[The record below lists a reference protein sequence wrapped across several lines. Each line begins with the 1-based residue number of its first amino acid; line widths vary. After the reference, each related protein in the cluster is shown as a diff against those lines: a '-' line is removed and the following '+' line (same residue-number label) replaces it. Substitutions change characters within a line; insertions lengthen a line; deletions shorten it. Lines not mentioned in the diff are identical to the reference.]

1 MQSGANDFLEKPWNN
16 QRLTSVLRNQV
27 QLAEARRRGRRLA
40 DENAILRG
48 ADGTDLVA
56 SSRAMQEV
64 VRVARQV
71 ARSGASVLIT
81 GEPGT
86 GKSLLARLIHGWSDR
101 AEKSFISVN
110 AGGLPETVFESE
122 MFGHVKGAFTDARAD
137 RTGRFELADGGTL
150 FLDEIGNV
158 PPAQQARLLRALET
172 GEFERVGSSRTER
185 ADVRVLSATNADL
198 SALIRDGRF
207 REDLLFRINT
217 VEIRLPPLRER
228 REEILELASAQL
240 ARKAAQYGRAVQGFD
255 AGAIAALQ
263 QYAWP
268 GNVRE
273 LNSVVERS
281 LLLAA
286 GDDDR
291 HGGPAAFGGEGG
303 AALARGHESRGR
315 GACADPLRDQ
325 AQQRQRDRGGGSARP
340 LAERHVPP
348 AREAGAEGR
357 RRPVMRAGRAQ
368 PSPTAR
374 DTARNLGSFLIGS
387 NPGSRFMKE
396 IIWDPSRSPR
406 STASRA
412 RSRSPSAAWI
422 SARSQL
428 TPMPCAPLLLQP
440 PNLRGGELPLSG
452 GGIGAAQCRQSAGR
466 RRRRATQHGNRLV
479 GAPADQQ
486 DARKMVPG
494 QRELGCSLEQR
505 CELRQRGGVIAN
517 DVENQAHVGGKR
529 Q

>member
-1 MQSGANDFLEKPWNN
+1 MFRMQPRILVADDQADILSALKLLLKREGFDVATASSPAGVLDITTREHVDVALVDLNYSRDTTSGEEGVALVGELHRLHPELPVVVMTAWATVEIAVQAMQRGANDFLEKPWNN
-16 QRLTSVLRNQV
+16 QRLLSVLKNQV

-56 SSRAMQEV
+56 SSRGMQEV
-64 VRVARQV
+64 VRVAQQV
-71 ARSGASVLIT
+71 ARSSASVLIT

-110 AGGLPETVFESE
+110 AGGLPESVFESE

-158 PPAQQARLLRALET
+158 PPALQARLLRALET
-172 GEFERVGSSRTER
+172 GEFERVGSSRTQR
-185 ADVRVLSATNADL
+185 ADVRVVSATNADL
-198 SALIRDGRF
+198 PALIRDGRF

-263 QYAWP
+263 QYVWP

-286 GDDDR
+286 GEEIGTADLRLSAAQAGPPSLEDMSLEDAERALIRSAIRRSSGSVTAAAEALGLSRSAMYRRLEKLGLKADDD
-291 HGGPAAFGGEGG
+291 
-303 AALARGHESRGR
+303 
-315 GACADPLRDQ
+315 
-325 AQQRQRDRGGGSARP
+325 
-340 LAERHVPP
+340 
-348 AREAGAEGR
+348 
-357 RRPVMRAGRAQ
+357 
-368 PSPTAR
+368 PS
-374 DTARNLGSFLIGS
+374 
-387 NPGSRFMKE
+387 
-396 IIWDPSRSPR
+396 
-406 STASRA
+406 
-412 RSRSPSAAWI
+412 
-422 SARSQL
+422 
-428 TPMPCAPLLLQP
+428 
-440 PNLRGGELPLSG
+440 
-452 GGIGAAQCRQSAGR
+452 
-466 RRRRATQHGNRLV
+466 
-479 GAPADQQ
+479 
-486 DARKMVPG
+486 
-494 QRELGCSLEQR
+494 
-505 CELRQRGGVIAN
+505 
-517 DVENQAHVGGKR
+517 
-529 Q
+529 

>member
-1 MQSGANDFLEKPWNN
+1 MQPRILVADDQAEILSALKLLLKREGFEVATAASPAGVLDVVGREHVDVALVDLNYSRDTTSGEEGVVLVDQLHRLHPELPVVVMTAWATVEVAVKAMRHGANDFVEKPWNN
-16 QRLTSVLRNQV
+16 QRLLSVLRNQV

-48 ADGTDLVA
+48 ADGTNLVA

-64 VRVARQV
+64 VRMARQV
-71 ARSGASVLIT
+71 ARSEASVLIT

-86 GKSLLARLIHGWSDR
+86 GKSLLARLIHDWSDR

-172 GEFERVGSSRTER
+172 GEFERVGSSRTQH
-185 ADVRVLSATNADL
+185 ADVRVVSATNADL
-198 SALIRDGRF
+198 PALIRDGRF

-286 GDDDR
+286 GEAIGTADLR
-291 HGGPAAFGGEGG
+291 LSAAKAGPPSLEDMS
-303 AALARGHESRGR
+303 LE
-315 GACADPLRDQ
+315 D
-325 AQQRQRDRGGGSARP
+325 
-340 LAERHVPP
+340 AERALIRSAIRRSSGSV
-348 AREAGAEGR
+348 ATAAEA
-357 RRPVMRAGRAQ
+357 
-368 PSPTAR
+368 
-374 DTARNLGSFLIGS
+374 LGL
-387 NPGSRFMKE
+387 
-396 IIWDPSRSPR
+396 SRSALYR
-406 STASRA
+406 RLEKLGLKADGN
-412 RSRSPSAAWI
+412 PS
-422 SARSQL
+422 
-428 TPMPCAPLLLQP
+428 
-440 PNLRGGELPLSG
+440 
-452 GGIGAAQCRQSAGR
+452 
-466 RRRRATQHGNRLV
+466 
-479 GAPADQQ
+479 
-486 DARKMVPG
+486 
-494 QRELGCSLEQR
+494 
-505 CELRQRGGVIAN
+505 
-517 DVENQAHVGGKR
+517 
-529 Q
+529 

>member
-1 MQSGANDFLEKPWNN
+1 VKAMQNGANDFLEKPWNN
-16 QRLTSVLRNQV
+16 QRLTSLLRNQV

-64 VRVARQV
+64 VRMARQV

-110 AGGLPETVFESE
+110 AGGLPETVFETE
-122 MFGHVKGAFTDARAD
+122 MFGHVKGAFTDAKTD

-172 GEFERVGSSRTER
+172 GEFERVGSSRTQR
-185 ADVRVLSATNADL
+185 ADVRVISATNADL
-198 SALIRDGRF
+198 PVLIRDGRF

-240 ARKAAQYGRAVQGFD
+240 ARKAAQYGRAVKGFD

-281 LLLAA
+281 LLLTA
-286 GDDDR
+286 GN
-291 HGGPAAFGGEGG
+291 E
-303 AALARGHESRGR
+303 
-315 GACADPLRDQ
+315 
-325 AQQRQRDRGGGSARP
+325 
-340 LAERHVPP
+340 
-348 AREAGAEGR
+348 
-357 RRPVMRAGRAQ
+357 
-368 PSPTAR
+368 
-374 DTARNLGSFLIGS
+374 
-387 NPGSRFMKE
+387 
-396 IIWDPSRSPR
+396 
-406 STASRA
+406 
-412 RSRSPSAAWI
+412 
-422 SARSQL
+422 
-428 TPMPCAPLLLQP
+428 
-440 PNLRGGELPLSG
+440 
-452 GGIGAAQCRQSAGR
+452 IGAADLRLSA
-466 RRRRATQHGNRLV
+466 AKV
-479 GAPADQQ
+479 GP
-486 DARKMVPG
+486 P
-494 QRELGCSLEQR
+494 SLEDMSLEDAER
-505 CELRQRGGVIAN
+505 ALIRSAIRRNGGSVMAAA
-517 DVENQAHVGGKR
+517 DALGLSRSAMYRRLEKLGLKPDDL
-529 Q
+529 